1 MSTSAP
7 TRQSRPRS
15 AGSGVT
21 FGGVLRSEWIKLRS
35 LRSTVWCFAIIA
47 VLIIGFGALFSAV
60 ASGFEGMESTPEQQQ
75 SLAASVTTI
84 GVAFAQL
91 VAAVLGALI
100 ITGEFGTGMI
110 RSTFAAVPRRTSALV
125 AKVLLVGALTLV
137 ASAIGLLG
145 ALAVSLPLLD
155 GAGITT
161 DLGDAKLWT
170 ALLAAAGSVAL
181 IAMMAFGLGAIIRNG
196 AGAIAAS
203 VGIVFVLPI
212 LFTILVSSV
221 QDAAWPSNLQ
231 EFSPAQAATRM
242 YEYPLEGADNP
253 FVLPPV
259 DGSVVLEP
267 WQAALVL
274 AGWVVLFFAV
284 GLALV
289 KRRDV

>member
-15 AGSGVT
+15 AGGGVT

-60 ASGFEGMESTPEQQQ
+60 ASGFEGMESTPAQQQ

-110 RSTFAAVPRRTSALV
+110 RSTFAAVPRRT
-125 AKVLLVGALTLV
+125 
-137 ASAIGLLG
+137 
-145 ALAVSLPLLD
+145 P
-155 GAGITT
+155 
-161 DLGDAKLWT
+161 
-170 ALLAAAGSVAL
+170 AL
-181 IAMMAFGLGAIIRNG
+181 IAKLIIVAIGTFVVSAISLAITSLLAVPLLRGVDIELDLADGKYWLSMLGAAASVAFMAMIAFGLGMIIRNST
-196 AGAIAAS
+196 GAIAAAIG
-203 VGIVFVLPI
+203 VVFVVPI
-212 LFTILVSSV
+212 LFSIAMGLVSGTWVYSLNEFIPPT
-221 QDAAWPSNLQ
+221 AAS
-231 EFSPAQAATRM
+231 RI
-242 YEYPLEGADNP
+242 YEY
-253 FVLPPV
+253 VV
-259 DGSVVLEP
+259 DGSSMLTAPAVDGAIRLEP
-267 WQAALVL
+267 WQALLVL
-274 AGWVVLFFAV
+274 VGWVVALFAA

>member
-7 TRQSRPRS
+7 TRQSRQHS
-15 AGSGVT
+15 AGGGVT

-60 ASGFEGMESTPEQQQ
+60 ASGFEGMDSTPEQQQ

-110 RSTFAAVPRRTSALV
+110 RSTFAAVPRRT
-125 AKVLLVGALTLV
+125 
-137 ASAIGLLG
+137 
-145 ALAVSLPLLD
+145 P
-155 GAGITT
+155 
-161 DLGDAKLWT
+161 
-170 ALLAAAGSVAL
+170 ALLAKLIIVALGTFVVSAISLAITSLLAVPLLRGVDIELDLADGKYWLSMLGAAASVAFM
-181 IAMMAFGLGAIIRNG
+181 AMIAFGLGMIIRNST
-196 AGAIAAS
+196 GAIAAAIG
-203 VGIVFVLPI
+203 VVFVVPI
-212 LFTILVSSV
+212 LFSIAMGLVSGTWVYSLYEFIPPT
-221 QDAAWPSNLQ
+221 AASRL
-231 EFSPAQAATRM
+231 
-242 YEYPLEGADNP
+242 YEYA
-253 FVLPPV
+253 V
-259 DGSVVLEP
+259 DGSSMLTGPAVEGAIRLEV
-267 WQAALVL
+267 WQALLVL
-274 AGWVVLFFAV
+274 VGWVVALFAA